1 MAILITHEGGL
12 LEFEDRETVN
22 RVCEQYEFEGQVLD
36 RIICRELKD
45 LGAAPFC
52 CGRAHRAAIFKF
64 WRFVLCGPGQY
75 TPCYLEDC
83 DAMPTY

>member
-36 RIICRELKD
+36 LAIEKELMRIGDRPITCKR
-45 LGAAPFC
+45 
-52 CGRAHRAAIFKF
+52 GRSPAVFKF
-64 WRFVLCGPGQY
+64 WRFMLCGPGEY
-75 TPCYLEDC
+75 TPCYLED
-83 DAMPTY
+83 